1 MKKKR
6 YRELYHKDELMEKT
20 KKEKSTIVVEKKQ
33 ENIEKEKKG
42 FNVFFDLKETKKK
55 SSDE

>member
-1 MKKKR
+1 MKKKK
-6 YRELYHKDELMEKT
+6 YREIYHKENTKKT
-20 KKEKSTIVVEKKQ
+20 KSTVVVEKKK

-42 FNVFFDLKETKKK
+42 FNVFFDLKDDKKK

>member
-6 YRELYHKDELMEKT
+6 YREIYHKNNTKKT
-20 KKEKSTIVVEKKQ
+20 KPTVTVEKKK
-33 ENIEKEKKG
+33 ENIEKERKG
-42 FNVFFDLKETKKK
+42 FNVFFDLRDEKKK

>member
-1 MKKKR
+1 MKKRK
-6 YRELYHKDELMEKT
+6 YRELYHQKELI
-20 KKEKSTIVVEKKQ
+20 KKEKSTVSVEKKK

-42 FNVFFDLKETKKK
+42 FNVFFDLRDEKKK

>member
-6 YRELYHKDELMEKT
+6 YREIYHRNNAD
-20 KKEKSTIVVEKKQ
+20 KKKSTVVVEKKKD
-33 ENIEKEKKG
+33 NIERERKG
-42 FNVFFDLKETKKK
+42 FNVFFDLRDDKKK

>member
-6 YRELYHKDELMEKT
+6 YREIYHKNNTKKT
-20 KKEKSTIVVEKKQ
+20 KSTVVVDKKR

-42 FNVFFDLKETKKK
+42 FNVFFDLKDEKKK